1 MGIDSTSIWKPSS
14 VVWARFDD
22 SSDWVVFNPSSAE
35 VHLINEPAR
44 RLWVLATDGLPHEI
58 DDLARALLVPD
69 EPVTSAALELTR
81 DTLTFMDDEGLI
93 QPA

>member
-1 MGIDSTSIWKPSS
+1 VGSDSTTAWKASQ

-35 VHLINEPAR
+35 VHLINEPAH
-44 RLWVLATDGLPHEI
+44 RLWLLATDGQPHVI
-58 DDLARALLVPD
+58 DDLARALLILD
-69 EPVTSAALELTR
+69 EPLTEAVLELTR